1 MQEITEAG
9 GTATARTG
17 DVTDQAGV
25 KAVFDAM
32 AADAP
37 IDCLINNAGIA
48 HVGNVLNTSEED
60 FDRVL
65 SVNVKGVYN
74 CLQAGVSH
82 MKGRGGSIVNIAST
96 VSVMAIDDRFAY
108 STSKGAVLSMTY
120 AVARDF
126 LDDKIRCNAILPAR
140 IHTPFVDGFIKK
152 NYPDNIDEMFEKL
165 SDAQPIGRMGKP
177 GSRRHGGIPLQRRS
191 LFYHRL
197 PLPCGWR
204 HPVHSLTTHHETD
217 SSWPTRREKPGV
229 LREDG
234 TRVDVSAFGEDFGET
249 FFGTDG
255 PARLA
260 QWLET
265 QSDLP
270 SFGAEGTP
278 WTALRP
284 AQQAHLHW
292 AQLQETR

>member
-1 MQEITEAG
+1 MATDFDATQLAEMQAG
-9 GTATARTG
+9 SAALHVHAGDISKEG
-17 DVTDQAGV
+17 DV
-25 KAVFDAM
+25 
-32 AADAP
+32 AALFARAREELGG
-37 IDCLINNAGIA
+37 CNVLINNAGIA

-120 AVARDF
+120 AVAKDF
-126 LDDKIRCNAILPAR
+126 LNDKIRCNAILPAR

-177 GSRRHGGIPLQRRS
+177 EEVAAMAVFLCSDEASFITGCPYPVDGGTLYIR
-191 LFYHRL
+191 
-197 PLPCGWR
+197 
-204 HPVHSLTTHHETD
+204 
-217 SSWPTRREKPGV
+217 
-229 LREDG
+229 
-234 TRVDVSAFGEDFGET
+234 
-249 FFGTDG
+249 
-255 PARLA
+255 
-260 QWLET
+260 
-265 QSDLP
+265 
-270 SFGAEGTP
+270 
-278 WTALRP
+278 
-284 AQQAHLHW
+284 
-292 AQLQETR
+292 

>member
-1 MQEITEAG
+1 MFSLEGKNAVVTGGGSGIGLAISKAFAQQGAHVNILEVNSEAGEAAAQEINEAG
-9 GTATARTG
+9 GAATARTG

-25 KAVFDAM
+25 KAVFDTI

-65 SVNVKGVYN
+65 GVNVKGVYN

-126 LDDKIRCNAILPAR
+126 LNDKIRCNAILPAR

-177 GSRRHGGIPLQRRS
+177 EEVAAMAVFLCSDEASFITGCPYPVDGGTLYIR
-191 LFYHRL
+191 
-197 PLPCGWR
+197 
-204 HPVHSLTTHHETD
+204 
-217 SSWPTRREKPGV
+217 
-229 LREDG
+229 
-234 TRVDVSAFGEDFGET
+234 
-249 FFGTDG
+249 
-255 PARLA
+255 
-260 QWLET
+260 
-265 QSDLP
+265 
-270 SFGAEGTP
+270 
-278 WTALRP
+278 
-284 AQQAHLHW
+284 
-292 AQLQETR
+292 